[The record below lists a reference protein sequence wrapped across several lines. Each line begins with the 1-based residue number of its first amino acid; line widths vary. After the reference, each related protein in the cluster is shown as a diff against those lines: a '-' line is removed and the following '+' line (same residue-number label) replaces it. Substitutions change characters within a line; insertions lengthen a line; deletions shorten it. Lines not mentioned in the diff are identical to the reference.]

1 MVAVG
6 GLPILLSSLEA
17 VRWGSGSR
25 SCGAFLA
32 QPITIPAIVAPPG
45 ISAAQKQ
52 TWIGTLDKRHTSHGW
67 KDALAK
73 NGWTDAYLTGDR
85 FAAFM
90 TAQDKRVAD
99 ILLTLGLA

>member
-1 MVAVG
+1 M
-6 GLPILLSSLEA
+6 
-17 VRWGSGSR
+17 
-25 SCGAFLA
+25 
-32 QPITIPAIVAPPG
+32 
-45 ISAAQKQ
+45 
-52 TWIGTLDKRHTSHGW
+52 HTSQGW